1 MATFHRI
8 AIPLFEELQAARK
21 LGILLVVEII
31 DILDISVESIEETCK
46 PNTIAPVRRVLNGPN
61 DKALELTGQIGLLAR
76 LDLLSS
82 RLDKLLQGL
91 VLDIRGAPLGNGK
104 LRQIAAELHVGG
116 SRTSDPM
123 LSTNPL
129 FLFPPSCICNIPIP
143 PTVFNRRVS
152 RGDQPES
159 WEVIR

>member
-1 MATFHRI
+1 MV
-8 AIPLFEELQAARK
+8 QK
-21 LGILLVVEII
+21 GN
-31 DILDISVESIEETCK
+31 S
-46 PNTIAPVRRVLNGPN
+46 G
-61 DKALELTGQIGLLAR
+61 DKALGLTGQISLLAR

-82 RLDKLLQGL
+82 RLDKLFQGL
-91 VLDIRGAPLGNGK
+91 VLDVRSAPLGNGK

-116 SRTSDPM
+116 FRTSDQM
-123 LSTNPL
+123 LSSTNPL
-129 FLFPPSCICNIPIP
+129 FLFPPSCFCNIPIP